1 MYFLRLRNKH
11 KPKLKYDI
19 LYDDDTW
26 FSVLIILL
34 SSTFNQ
40 NDKCLIVEICILV
53 LAFLP
58 LTSPEKSLMWTN
70 LQASSVLFLFLE
82 AKRNNKIW
90 ISAVAA
96 AHNHT
101 KNTPRCWKFITTF
114 LFVSFWNH
122 NNFSFSKKRTM
133 NARQK
138 NYDVKYLTTPQ

>member
-34 SSTFNQ
+34 RSTFNQ

-58 LTSPEKSLMWTN
+58 PHKS
-70 LQASSVLFLFLE
+70 
-82 AKRNNKIW
+82 RKILN
-90 ISAVAA
+90 V
-96 AHNHT
+96 N
-101 KNTPRCWKFITTF
+101 
-114 LFVSFWNH
+114 
-122 NNFSFSKKRTM
+122 
-133 NARQK
+133 
-138 NYDVKYLTTPQ
+138 